1 MAWPRMAKSLQNL
14 SFLTTLPPFAVN
26 TGRTVPTLLCRLA
39 AVGVTV
45 LPLPA
50 TFDGVEKSKVC
61 RLREVVF
68 EGLRMA
74 DVMGLLDAKEGSYA
88 YCLIRCI
95 VVELWRGTISI
106 AYEVEESKKL
116 TWPEVE

>member
-1 MAWPRMAKSLQNL
+1 MAWPRTAKSLQNL
-14 SFLTTLPPFAVN
+14 SFLTTLPPLAVN

-50 TFDGVEKSKVC
+50 TFDGVEKSRVC
-61 RLREVVF
+61 RLRELVL
-68 EGLRMA
+68 EGLRTA
-74 DVMGLLDAKEGSYA
+74 EVMGLLGAEEGSYA

-95 VVELWRGTISI
+95 VVEL
-106 AYEVEESKKL
+106 
-116 TWPEVE
+116 